1 MISSLFFLFAC
12 LSVTVTHWHTRGN
25 DFPMECYYYYLFR
38 CEQKNGKKG
47 KQQISETLLCLC
59 AMKIPFGY
67 FLDFGFPAGSFDVR
81 NCGRSECA
89 MERHH
94 IQLYRSQSILLIG
107 SIARSCFSCLN
118 FFRSVVCFFYTVFR
132 SLGRCVA
139 AFMGVL
145 RRPRIF
151 TIFCVMYAECI
162 HINYN

>member
-1 MISSLFFLFAC
+1 MEISFYFVCNFWILRDFAVFSFR
-12 LSVTVTHWHTRGN
+12 LSIGDSYTLAHARKRFSNGMLLLLLVS
-25 DFPMECYYYYLFR
+25 YIR

-67 FLDFGFPAGSFDVR
+67 FLDFGFPAGSVDVR

-118 FFRSVVCFFYTVFR
+118 FFRS
-132 SLGRCVA
+132 
-139 AFMGVL
+139 
-145 RRPRIF
+145 
-151 TIFCVMYAECI
+151 I
-162 HINYN
+162 HILLSVFSILSSVRWVVV